1 MERKRQRNILEVSRR
16 STYERFKQH
25 ATAIEMPSSILL
37 TSILEEWL
45 DGPRNAKIWTTPASP
60 QRVEEA
66 NSLSAASEKPEN
78 PPLIDDDEPWT
89 PTPIDVLMP
98 NTDD

>member
-1 MERKRQRNILEVSRR
+1 MEKQKRQRNILEVSRR
-16 STYERFKQH
+16 STHERFKQH
-25 ATAIEMPSSILL
+25 AAAIEMPSSILL

-60 QRVEEA
+60 QQAEEG
-66 NSLSAASEKPEN
+66 NSQSAAPVKPES
-78 PPLIDDDEPWT
+78 PLEDDEPWT

-98 NTDD
+98 MDD